1 MHLFPKV
8 ISDLVLHQTHP
19 GNGQFVHRRCS
30 MEREIDGFRCRSC
43 WVKSKVY
50 VVPEFVRGKFF
61 FSFLPVPKNPRM
73 SDDGLMNKDHAFKK
87 ACTKTYNLF
96 TYRFS
101 GLGNPGQNFCYGTKS
116 DSIFRCSHPKFDL
129 IALNYN
135 RSQ

>member
-1 MHLFPKV
+1 
-8 ISDLVLHQTHP
+8 
-19 GNGQFVHRRCS
+19 

-50 VVPEFVRGKFF
+50 VVHECVRGKFF

-73 SDDGLMNKDHAFKK
+73 SDDGLINKVHAFKK
-87 ACTKTYNLF
+87 ACTKTYNLS

-101 GLGNPGQNFCYGTKS
+101 GLGNPGQNLYYGTKS

-129 IALNYN
+129 IASNCN